1 MPEDWKVAIITKNEM
16 TMCEVP
22 EIISSGFVLTEG
34 PLSCQMMCS
43 GNTQENIRENL
54 ESNEGLFL

>member
-1 MPEDWKVAIITKNEM
+1 MYFYMPEDWKVAIITKNEM

-22 EIISSGFVLTEG
+22 EIISSSFGPIVLSDDV
-34 PLSCQMMCS
+34 L
-43 GNTQENIRENL
+43 NKKENIRVNL